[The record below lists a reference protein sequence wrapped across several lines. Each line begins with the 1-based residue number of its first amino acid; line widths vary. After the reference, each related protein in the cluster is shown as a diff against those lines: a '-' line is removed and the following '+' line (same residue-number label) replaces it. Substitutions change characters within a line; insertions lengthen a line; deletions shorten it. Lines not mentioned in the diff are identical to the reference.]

1 MKINTYKTK
10 KDNSVLFLYF
20 CLTIIFIFMKFKG
33 LYRAGHIVNQ
43 YQNLCRGICV
53 VDDLDVDV
61 FLCDNTIHIIVPC
74 PKLTR
79 SDNIVALFV
88 CDNNK
93 NYVTVKNYEVEIQEP
108 LVKDIEQ
115 TVMEFNHI
123 SLSVACQTGGILH
136 PTTYD
141 ELKMYVDNY
150 SADVELNSF
159 IWNPHK
165 DFNIYNE
172 PYKDGYG
179 VYLGKCLRYCV
190 KDKEIA
196 DKICEILKKDLTNF
210 VLGRYPIK
218 QRTHE

>member
-1 MKINTYKTK
+1 MKNFWKIFGFC
-10 KDNSVLFLYF
+10 VLG
-20 CLTIIFIFMKFKG
+20 IIAAIYVCF
-33 LYRAGHIVNQ
+33 
-43 YQNLCRGICV
+43 
-53 VDDLDVDV
+53 
-61 FLCDNTIHIIVPC
+61 
-74 PKLTR
+74 
-79 SDNIVALFV
+79 LFV
-88 CDNNK
+88 LPNVINLNDYK
-93 NYVTVKNYEVEIQEP
+93 P